1 MKLPKLKI
9 FTGPMFGGK
18 TTKMLAALERY
29 QYQNKNTMLFK
40 PSVDKRYSEEKVV
53 THKGQSHTSM
63 LVNTGADIL
72 ERAQEAEVVAVDE
85 LFMIPGS
92 A

>member
-1 MKLPKLKI
+1 
-9 FTGPMFGGK
+9 MFGGK

-29 QYQNKNTMLFK
+29 QYQNKNSVLFK

-63 LVNTGADIL
+63 LVNTGADIV
-72 ERAQEAEVVAVDE
+72 ERSQEAEVIAIDE
-85 LFMIPGS
+85 VFMIPGVKDARS
-92 A
+92 L